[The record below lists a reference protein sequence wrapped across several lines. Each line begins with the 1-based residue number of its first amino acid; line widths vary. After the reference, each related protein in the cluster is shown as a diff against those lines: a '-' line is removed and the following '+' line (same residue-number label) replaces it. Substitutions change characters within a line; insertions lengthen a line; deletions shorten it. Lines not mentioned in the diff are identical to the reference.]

1 MEEADMLGDRIGI
14 MGNGKKWVAGDV
26 VGCMLDLT
34 SGTMSFTLNGKV
46 CR

>member
-1 MEEADMLGDRIGI
+1 
-14 MGNGKKWVAGDV
+14 MGNGKKWAAGDI

-46 CR
+46 CRYHACDSTTFH